1 MPSLRYIILA
11 IALVLYSCFTTRAES
26 RDGNMVYEVTASKL
40 NVRQGPTTGSAV
52 IGVLTKGTIVAGE
65 RTSGVWIRINRN
77 GQRGYI
83 HSDYVRVVRSVPLTA
98 PKARKSFWKRF
109 EPGPFGTL
117 LLVLFG
123 IPFLLSLFQ
132 GLLNGIIELIKG
144 GLFLIV
150 DMIRTFGILYIA
162 FFIAFLPFRILNRLQ
177 IILHKPWRFLQKHSW
192 PADGV
197 KPFLRIIN
205 VIAMA
210 PLYIILTPLRFINA
224 VAFNVILRPL
234 SEMWNYICEVFAP
247 SAPEEGGD
255 SFWKWIVFLPVRI
268 LKYPVGHG
276 LLTLTECLIFTIVD
290 TIYPAVTLY
299 HGTSGDAADAII
311 ISPRRTRHHKAICGR
326 MDGIWNVGGGN
337 YAGDGIYFAP
347 RSSTSLHYA
356 RTCSRP
362 VLIIC
367 RVSLGRLLP
376 LSLAPDEVFCAAG
389 HPNAHKVT
397 QYGLDNGYDSIEW
410 WRSDASWW
418 EYCLLD
424 WQNRYNESW
433 RIRPVMVMNINS
445 YFFKRINGGA
455 RHWLFDK
462 DIYNDIRQST
472 GI

>member
-123 IPFLLSLFQ
+123 IPFLLGLFQ

-192 PADGV
+192 
-197 KPFLRIIN
+197 
-205 VIAMA
+205 
-210 PLYIILTPLRFINA
+210 
-224 VAFNVILRPL
+224 
-234 SEMWNYICEVFAP
+234 C
-247 SAPEEGGD
+247 
-255 SFWKWIVFLPVRI
+255 
-268 LKYPVGHG
+268 
-276 LLTLTECLIFTIVD
+276 
-290 TIYPAVTLY
+290 
-299 HGTSGDAADAII
+299 
-311 ISPRRTRHHKAICGR
+311 
-326 MDGIWNVGGGN
+326 
-337 YAGDGIYFAP
+337 
-347 RSSTSLHYA
+347 SSL
-356 RTCSRP
+356 
-362 VLIIC
+362 
-367 RVSLGRLLP
+367 
-376 LSLAPDEVFCAAG
+376 CA
-389 HPNAHKVT
+389 T
-397 QYGLDNGYDSIEW
+397 
-410 WRSDASWW
+410 
-418 EYCLLD
+418 
-424 WQNRYNESW
+424 
-433 RIRPVMVMNINS
+433 
-445 YFFKRINGGA
+445 
-455 RHWLFDK
+455 
-462 DIYNDIRQST
+462 
-472 GI
+472 